1 MDDVLAAS
9 AARRRLL
16 AALSL
21 TFALGALGLAAI
33 GIYGIVAYAVTQRTQ
48 EIGVRIALGATTRS
62 IMVRVVGDALRLL
75 ASGVVTGLIAAA
87 LLVRFMTPLVFGVS
101 VTDVAAFLSA
111 PSILLI
117 VTLLASAMPA
127 SRAARVSPVIAL
139 RSE

>member
-16 AALSL
+16 AVLSL

-101 VTDVAAFLSA
+101 VTDVAAFLAA
-111 PSILLI
+111 PSILMI

-127 SRAARVSPVIAL
+127 SRAARVSAVIAL

>member
-1 MDDVLAAS
+1 
-9 AARRRLL
+9 
-16 AALSL
+16 
-21 TFALGALGLAAI
+21 
-33 GIYGIVAYAVTQRTQ
+33 
-48 EIGVRIALGATTRS
+48 
-62 IMVRVVGDALRLL
+62 MVRVVGDALRLL
-75 ASGVVTGLIAAA
+75 TSGIVIGLIAAA

-127 SRAARVSPVIAL
+127 SRAARVSRVIAL

>member
-16 AALSL
+16 AVLSL

-62 IMVRVVGDALRLL
+62 IMFRVVGDALRLL

-127 SRAARVSPVIAL
+127 SRAARVSRVIAL

>member
-16 AALSL
+16 AVLSL

-33 GIYGIVAYAVTQRTQ
+33 GIYGIVAYAVTLRTQ